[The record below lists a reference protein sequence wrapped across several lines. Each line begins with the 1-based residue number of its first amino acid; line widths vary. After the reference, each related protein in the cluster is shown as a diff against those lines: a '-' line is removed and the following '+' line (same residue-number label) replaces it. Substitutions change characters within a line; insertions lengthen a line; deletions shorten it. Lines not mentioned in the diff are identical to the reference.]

1 MYNLIDNISSNVNNQ
16 NKRIH
21 NTINNK
27 SNNKINNQDTRNYI
41 LNKLDNN
48 FTYKNINFPNTTSF
62 NINNTINPQSK
73 HMSTGKFT
81 IINKRHIDHNK
92 VIPVYNSETKP
103 TINPILKR
111 PVTIE
116 DIIIKNNLY
125 IKEYNNA
132 VLEKKENDIKSTY
145 KRSWD
150 LNFNS
155 LTNKKNC
162 NLC

>member
-1 MYNLIDNISSNVNNQ
+1 MYKLIDNITTNVNNE

-21 NTINNK
+21 NKSSNINNTINNK
-27 SNNKINNQDTRNYI
+27 DTRSYI
-41 LNKLDNN
+41 LNKIDNN
-48 FTYKNINFPNTTSF
+48 FTYKNINFTNTTAF
-62 NINNTINPQSK
+62 NINNTINPQTKNNSR
-73 HMSTGKFT
+73 SKFT
-81 IINKRHIDHNK
+81 IINKRHINHNK
-92 VIPVYNSETKP
+92 ITPVYNIETKP
-103 TINPILKR
+103 TVNPILKR
-111 PVTIE
+111 RITIE

-132 VLEKKENDIKSTY
+132 VLEKKTNDIKSTY
-145 KRSWD
+145 KKSWD